1 MLLGS
6 MLSWADTVLVRV
18 LSGLGLLLLTAAQ
31 PKALTWHHA
40 EPGESDTAAGNPL
53 AGGHGPA
60 APAPHTPDGKKKREP
75 LTLAATLPQTM
86 SPRSPVC
93 TVSEAE
99 RQAGDG
105 KPRNTFGDASDSDS
119 IAAAIAGAL
128 RTAPPAGLVATTADS
143 RPAAVNPA
151 RRLLCLI
158 SPIGPPRA

>member
-1 MLLGS
+1 
-6 MLSWADTVLVRV
+6 MLSWADTLLVRV

-40 EPGESDTAAGNPL
+40 DHGESDTTAGNTL
-53 AGGHGPA
+53 NGEQGPSSP
-60 APAPHTPDGKKKREP
+60 APASPEGKKKREP
-75 LTLAATLPQTM
+75 LTLAGTLPQTM

-93 TVSEAE
+93 TVSDAE

-105 KPRNTFGDASDSDS
+105 KPRNGIGDTPDTGS
-119 IAAAIAGAL
+119 ITAAIAGAL
-128 RTAPPAGLVATTADS
+128 RTAPPADLAAAAAD
-143 RPAAVNPA
+143 RCPAVVNPA

>member
-40 EPGESDTAAGNPL
+40 ERGESDAASGKHLAGEDGAASNPL
-53 AGGHGPA
+53 TPPA
-60 APAPHTPDGKKKREP
+60 EKKQREP
-75 LTLAATLPQTM
+75 LTLASTLPQTM
-86 SPRSPVC
+86 SPRSPVG

-105 KPRNTFGDASDSDS
+105 KPRTQFADGPD
-119 IAAAIAGAL
+119 AGAVAL
-128 RTAPPAGLVATTADS
+128 AIVGTAFAAPAPSVDSPVAAGTPPLT
-143 RPAAVNPA
+143 NLA
-151 RRLLCLI
+151 RRLLCVI
-158 SPIGPPRA
+158 SPAGPPRA